1 MISIGGSNVAPKYYD
16 DYLDANRKSAA
27 SGNPNYSDE
36 YLDANRKNAQ
46 KRTLAQN
53 KKSEIAAREA
63 SGTRT
68 GATSRHAPGEDASF
82 GNQYSRGERTTFE
95 EFGGWGWMAT
105 GGAKS
110 PKNTAARGTIAT
122 VTTRTPAG
130 SSASARAPRIFSKK
144 MKNRGWNSWARSIEP
159 LTAGNYLLF
168 TVGSGGEGSLLAIA
182 PMGWEGRN
190 IARFSHALI
199 ADVRG
204 IKVYEYG
211 QIIATIKSSRQASSL
226 VRIHRQADNSIVYVV
241 TTGTETI
248 VHTSNEPLPYHIGK
262 NVYTYG
268 MLYSSDDR
276 VTSSAFESGVVQ
288 YGSV

>member
-1 MISIGGSNVAPKYYD
+1 VA
-16 DYLDANRKSAA
+16 A
-27 SGNPNYSDE
+27 
-36 YLDANRKNAQ
+36 
-46 KRTLAQN
+46 
-53 KKSEIAAREA
+53 KKKEQEARESNSDSDSA
-63 SGTRT
+63 GRLSGREMANGYTPSS
-68 GATSRHAPGEDASF
+68 GHVPGYNA
-82 GNQYSRGERTTFE
+82 
-95 EFGGWGWMAT
+95 EFGVPPGVVYGDGSWMFLNTQPQRPKTTTAT
-105 GGAKS
+105 GV
-110 PKNTAARGTIAT
+110 TAS

-144 MKNRGWNSWARSIEP
+144 MKNRGWNSWARSIDP

-168 TVGSGGEGSLLAIA
+168 TVVSGGEGSLLAIA

-211 QIIATIKSSRQASSL
+211 QIIATLKSSRQASSL